1 MTNKPIIRKVKRKN
15 YKPQLIGL
23 MIVLILFFVGL
34 QFYQTQRS
42 LAAKRQEILI
52 LEDKIYEAK
61 IEQSR
66 LIAILEQLDT
76 QEYIERVAREEL
88 GLVKLGEIL
97 IIPIE

>member
-1 MTNKPIIRKVKRKN
+1 MINQPNYKKVKRKN

-23 MIVLILFFVGL
+23 MIVLILFFVVL

-42 LAAKRQEILI
+42 LATKRHEITI
-52 LEDKIYEAK
+52 LKDKIYEAK

-66 LIAILEQLDT
+66 LITILEELDT

-88 GLVKLGEIL
+88 GLVKSGEIL